1 MKPSPFIIMLIVVTT
16 CGAASLGYSQS
27 FYPDDIGNRWI
38 LESTDKIDVRTV
50 TIKGPEILN
59 GDELRIIEDETNGN
73 VSQLF
78 IRTEPD
84 GVMLFRSVVSLPL
97 LGAVTFDYSPPQV
110 FLPTQIDLGSEWTVE
125 SEATIPLAGK
135 IAVTNRAEVVAIED
149 VTVPVGTFRDCLKI
163 VQDATIKLT
172 IAELGL
178 SSTMWLALEV
188 GLVKST
194 NTDGVVFE
202 LIQLDIAQK
211 EPETAV
217 QPNGKL
223 TTTWAS
229 IKRR

>member
-1 MKPSPFIIMLIVVTT
+1 MLIVVTT

>member
-1 MKPSPFIIMLIVVTT
+1 MKPSPLIVMLIVVTT

-59 GDELRIIEDETNGN
+59 GDELKIIEDETNGN

-97 LGAVTFDYSPPQV
+97 LGAITFDYSPPQV
-110 FLPTQIDLGSEWTVE
+110 FLPTRIDLGSEWTIE

-149 VTVPVGTFRDCLKI
+149 VTVPAGTFRNCLKI
-163 VQDATIKLT
+163 VQDITIKLT
-172 IAELGL
+172 IAELEQT
-178 SSTMWLALEV
+178 SIMWLAPEV

-194 NTDGVVFE
+194 NTDDVVFE
-202 LIQLDIAQK
+202 LIQLDIAQN

-223 TTTWAS
+223 ATTWAS